1 MSQSSAPDF
10 IPAPSRRRI
19 AGWTLAR
26 QVAFVAALA
35 DGHSVIAAAASVGL
49 SARSAYK
56 LRRQPEAGD
65 FALAWDAAVA
75 AGAMRLTET
84 ALDRA
89 LNGVRRTV
97 YYQGKA
103 VGERVVHDNRLLI
116 AMLTRQ
122 RRMSPSRKSV
132 EP

>member
-19 AGWTLAR
+19 AGWTPAR

-35 DGHSVIAAAASVGL
+35 DGHSVVAAAASVGL
-49 SARSAYK
+49 STRSAYK
-56 LRRQPEAGD
+56 LRCQPDAGD
-65 FALAWDAAVA
+65 FALAWDAALA

-116 AMLTRQ
+116 AMFTRQ